1 MSSLFKKHAIDPHSV
16 GRVEIST
23 KGLSTNAVVNHLYSL
38 LSSLEND
45 DINVVVSNQA
55 ADALLNTVNWVES
68 LNWDGRFAVVVIDNV
83 TDVHAML
90 IGPNAPI
97 VLDRTSP

>member
-1 MSSLFKKHAIDPHSV
+1 MSSLINKHAIDPHSI

-23 KGLSTNAVVNHLYSL
+23 RSLSTNVIVNHLYSL
-38 LSSLEND
+38 LSSLQND
-45 DINVVVSNQA
+45 DVNVVVSNQA

-83 TDVHAML
+83 TDVHVML
-90 IGPNAPI
+90 IGPDAPI
-97 VLDRTSP
+97 VLDRTSA